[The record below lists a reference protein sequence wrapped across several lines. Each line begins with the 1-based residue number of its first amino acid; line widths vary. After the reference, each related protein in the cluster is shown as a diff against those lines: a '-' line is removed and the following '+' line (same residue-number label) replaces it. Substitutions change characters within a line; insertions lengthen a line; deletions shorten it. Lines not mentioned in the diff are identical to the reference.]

1 MLRKICHGRMSAG
14 VNIESIRVMASM
26 VFQLITS
33 RKYGFTKRYEET
45 RSPSMNRYVEMLTAL
60 LKS

>member
-1 MLRKICHGRMSAG
+1 
-14 VNIESIRVMASM
+14 MASM